1 MICFDF
7 QFFSIF
13 EIAISNV
20 MYNYHSNDFT
30 NYGVIRL
37 LFMSFN
43 FSCFSV
49 AKTCGESAS
58 TNCTYFQN
66 RGYPTTFNAIAS
78 CQLNVNKCATNVC
91 QLR

>member
-43 FSCFSV
+43 FSCFFQLQKPV
-49 AKTCGESAS
+49 GKVLVQIARIFKTEATQPPLMQLHHAS
-58 TNCTYFQN
+58 STLINVQPTYAN
-66 RGYPTTFNAIAS
+66 
-78 CQLNVNKCATNVC
+78 
-91 QLR
+91 